1 MNDITINEVLDI
13 LDKMQ
18 FFLGQRAGRELWL
31 DKKKEIQDI
40 DLNNFNKNI
49 DTLRK
54 YIEST
59 NGLSLEFD
67 ENSFTLSLPCKIGDT
82 LYFIDKKCAT
92 CEEDD
97 CYGCPYN
104 RNGDKR
110 EEKFVHEM
118 VVEQFRIRN
127 NNIYIVN
134 TDAIFASDEIS
145 LNSKDFG
152 KTIFLI
158 KEEAEAKLVELTEL
172 GENKDGE

>member
-59 NGLSLEFD
+59 NGLILELD
-67 ENSFTLSLPCKIGDT
+67 ENGFTLNLPCKIGDT
-82 LYFIDKKCAT
+82 LYFIGKKCAT

-152 KTIFLI
+152 KTIFFT
-158 KEEAEAKLVELTEL
+158 KEKAEERLAKLKI
-172 GENKDGE
+172 N